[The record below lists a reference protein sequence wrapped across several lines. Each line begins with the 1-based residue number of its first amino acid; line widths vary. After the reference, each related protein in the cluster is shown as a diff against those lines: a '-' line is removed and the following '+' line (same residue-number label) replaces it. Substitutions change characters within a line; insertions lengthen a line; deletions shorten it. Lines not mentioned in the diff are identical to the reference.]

1 MASTEINTHLKTY
14 SFSQNSFSATSTMY
28 DYTNEGGFDWDALLN
43 KVIDSAAAEFGGA
56 VGKELAKRIFNSP
69 TAWEKETSLKLDL
82 IISKLDEILSAI
94 AALRELIHQDIL
106 QSIRE
111 QVRSQIAAHIH
122 SIGDIISDVK
132 QHKRLTETSHDQLV
146 IVTVLLKSGL
156 DSLLDY
162 RDEATKKPLGL
173 PLYAAAQAGV
183 IMLTLGYR
191 LMGSTLSNGIVER
204 AVSKFTEW
212 QQYADNIIAPL
223 IAEANDEANNLNNFV
238 KFAPMDIANDEEGSF
253 HSNYQPGNEYLIMGR
268 IAGSANEPFTII
280 DTPNG
285 PMFDYTKWLESY
297 ANLVLGVPQFPPP
310 YNFVHRRPFWPYEVI
325 HVSVRAECSGRLF
338 RMVEWLNARRIR
350 LLQKLAYIDDVQKLI
365 RSLEAGKRRLEKLVT
380 QP

>member
-14 SFSQNSFSATSTMY
+14 SFSQNSFSATPTLY
-28 DYTNEGGFDWDALLN
+28 DYTNEEGFDWDALLN
-43 KVIDSAAAEFGGA
+43 KVIDSAAAEFGSA
-56 VGKELAKRIFNSP
+56 IGKELAKRIFNSP

-82 IISKLDEILSAI
+82 VISKLDEILSAV
-94 AALRELIHQDIL
+94 AALRELVHQDIL

-122 SIGDIISDVK
+122 SISDIMSDVR
-132 QHKRLTETSHDQLV
+132 QHKRLTETSRDQLV

-162 RDEATKKPLGL
+162 RDEVTQKPLGL
-173 PLYAAAQAGV
+173 PLYAAAQTGV

-191 LMGSTLSNGIVER
+191 LMGSTLSGGIVER
-204 AVSKFTEW
+204 AVNKFTEW
-212 QQYADNIIAPL
+212 QQYANNIITPL
-223 IAEANDEANNLNNFV
+223 IAEVNGEANNLNSFV
-238 KFAPMDIANDEEGSF
+238 KFAPMAISNDDEGNF

-285 PMFDYTKWLESY
+285 PMFDYRKWVESY
-297 ANLVLGVPQFPPP
+297 TNLVLNVPQFPSP
-310 YNFVHRRPFWPYEVI
+310 YNFVHRMPLWPYEIVHI
-325 HVSVRAECSGRLF
+325 SARDDSFGRLF
-338 RMVEWLNARRIR
+338 RMVEWLNARRSA
-350 LLQKLAYIDDVQKLI
+350 LLKKLAYIDDVQKLI
-365 RSLEAGKRRLEKLVT
+365 RSLEAGKQRLGTLVT
-380 QP
+380 PP